1 MEERI
6 LVEKEK
12 EQTLFICS
20 DSVGETAE
28 KVVKAALKQFQDK
41 RVKVK
46 RVRYIQSEEHIMDV
60 IAEAE
65 AGSSLIAYTLVQP
78 ELREMMKRESIRCGI
93 RTVDIMGPMMQA
105 LIDTFQDDPLSK
117 PGLMHQMDEDYFKR
131 IEAVEFAVKYDD
143 GKDAKGLLQA
153 DLVLIGISRTSKTP
167 LSMYLAH
174 KGFKVANLPLIPEVK
189 VPPELFQLPEKKIYG
204 LTMDAERNL
213 IIRKERLKAMG
224 LDMQAKYA
232 TFERIEEELSY
243 AKSIFDQLE
252 CTVIDVTERAIEETA
267 GLIIEDSQIEWRGR
281 E

>member
-1 MEERI
+1 M
-6 LVEKEK
+6 VEKEK